1 MWLINI
7 PALIAP
13 AIGFGISY
21 LLSAKYTSSSSVL
34 VEGQKVP
41 EGYVKPIMSE
51 DLMQRITALEQ
62 QVLSRNR
69 LQPMVERLG
78 LAKGNNIDEL
88 VDQIRSGIDLQPME
102 QASNVKRKPGQTDFP
117 GFI

>member
-1 MWLINI
+1 MAERKTVMIKNRELTMEDYVAMLRRRLWVIII
-7 PALIAP
+7 PALMAP

-69 LQPMVERLG
+69 LQPMVER
-78 LAKGNNIDEL
+78 
-88 VDQIRSGIDLQPME
+88 
-102 QASNVKRKPGQTDFP
+102 
-117 GFI
+117 